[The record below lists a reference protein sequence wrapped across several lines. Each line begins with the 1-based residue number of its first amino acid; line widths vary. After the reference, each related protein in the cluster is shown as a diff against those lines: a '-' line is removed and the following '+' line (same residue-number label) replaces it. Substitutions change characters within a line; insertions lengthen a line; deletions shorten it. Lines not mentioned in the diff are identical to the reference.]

1 MEEPMLSEKS
11 EVKLDI
17 KTLIGIVIGIVTVEI
32 GRAHV

>member
-17 KTLIGIVIGIVTVEI
+17 KTLIGIIIGIMEPFNK
-32 GRAHV
+32 